1 MQSCLMA
8 TANKCIKFFKNI
20 RIRKVNGQYIFL
32 RWEIHLAIGRGC
44 MLNVDSFFDAENIVR
59 AAYQLKKT
67 ARVLIRVNPQLERTA
82 VHQYLATA
90 LKDSKFGVPLD
101 QFDKVAFESQ
111 LSLQRC
117 KIYVYIYF
125 LILRSFNS

>member
-1 MQSCLMA
+1 M
-8 TANKCIKFFKNI
+8 
-20 RIRKVNGQYIFL
+20 
-32 RWEIHLAIGRGC
+32 AIGRGC

-117 KIYVYIYF
+117 NIYVYVFF
-125 LILRSFNS
+125 LF